1 MTCAILDLEQARRER
16 GTSIRAFAAQTEQPR
31 STLQDQLHAAH
42 DDGMPRAWQ
51 PFFESDAGLDFTRRL
66 MVVLLV
72 VVVLRGGCSVERVA
86 ECFEA
91 MHLRRY
97 VASSP
102 TTLRRLF
109 AQILTHVGA
118 WGRQQFERLAPQ
130 MPRRDVVLAVD
141 ENFHWDK
148 ILLGLM
154 DVVSGFVFGER
165 MSDTRDGATWEAT
178 VRQSLAGYDLCLRAI
193 TRDGA
198 RAFDTCAAG
207 LGVPAGPDV
216 FHLQHALCATTA
228 RPLANRARRAQET
241 VRQHQQDLTEV
252 REARA
257 RAEAAPRGPGR
268 PPDWQARETVAAR
281 ALHEAEQHAAAMQ
294 AEREAVSAS
303 IRALGDA
310 YHPVDL
316 ATGEA
321 VSAQEARER
330 LQEVAEA
337 LCAQAA
343 RASLGGRVIQA
354 LNRLF
359 VQLDGLAAMVAWW
372 HQEVHRQVASLALP
386 AADDAWIERAL
397 VPALYIQRRIGLARD
412 AAERAA
418 LRTLWARLR
427 VELLSATSPW
437 RTWEAER
444 QRRVLEVVQV
454 CVSLFPRST
463 SALEGHNGQDALCQH
478 QRHTLS
484 DAFRTARLIVRN
496 YVVTRADGTTAAER
510 LFGRKPGDL
519 IEYLCEHI
527 KLPGRGRL
535 GNRRP
540 KPPLLALTG

>member
-1 MTCAILDLEQARRER
+1 
-16 GTSIRAFAAQTEQPR
+16 
-31 STLQDQLHAAH
+31 
-42 DDGMPRAWQ
+42 MPRAWQ
-51 PFFESDAGLDFTRRL
+51 PFFESDGGLAFTLRL

-72 VVVLRGGCSVERVA
+72 ILVLRGGCSVERVA

-102 TTLRRLF
+102 TTLRRVF
-109 AQILTHVGA
+109 AQVLAHVGA
-118 WGRQQFERLAPQ
+118 WERQQFERLAPD

-165 MSDTRDGATWEAT
+165 MSDTRDGATWEAA
-178 VRQSLAGYDLCLRAI
+178 VHQSLEGYDVCLRAI

-207 LGVPAGPDV
+207 LEVPAGPDV
-216 FHLQHALCATTA
+216 FHLQHALCKTTA
-228 RPLANRARRAQET
+228 RPMAHRERRAQVAVQQRRQELAA
-241 VRQHQQDLTEV
+241 VRDA
-252 REARA
+252 RELARVT
-257 RAEAAPRGPGR
+257 PRGPGR
-268 PPDWQARETVAAR
+268 PIKWEARDAAATH
-281 ALHEAEQHAAAMQ
+281 ALREAEQHAATMK
-294 AEREAVSAS
+294 AEREAMTAS
-303 IRALGDA
+303 IRELGDA

-321 VSAQEARER
+321 VSAEEARER
-330 LQEVAEA
+330 LQEAAEE

-343 RASLGGRVIQA
+343 RASLGGRVIRA
-354 LNRLF
+354 LNGLF

-372 HQEVHRQVASLALP
+372 HREVHRQVASLSLP
-386 AADDAWIERAL
+386 AADGAWVERAL

-412 AAERAA
+412 AAERAS
-418 LRTLWARLR
+418 LRALWARLR
-427 VELLSATSPW
+427 AELQSTTSPW
-437 RTWEAER
+437 QGWEAER
-444 QRRVLEVVQV
+444 QRRVLAVVQV
-454 CVSLFPRST
+454 CVLLFPRST
-463 SALEGHNGQDALCQH
+463 SALEGHNGQDSLCQH

-484 DAFRTARLIVRN
+484 DAFRTARLVVRN
-496 YVVTRADGTTAAER
+496 YVITRADGTTAAER
-510 LFGRKPGDL
+510 LFGRKPGNL
-519 IEYLCEHI
+519 IEYLCQRI